1 MKLNTTVSRIALS
14 LALALGVAGAG
25 MIASPVAMA
34 AEKPPTVS
42 AAVGKPLTEA
52 MNLLKGGKA
61 KEAQVEAQKAAA
73 ASKTPYEQ
81 LVSNQI
87 LINASLKATDYTTA
101 AKAIEAAIAT
111 GQLKPEETIAFN
123 KTLTQIYY
131 QQKNYPK
138 TIEAAQNYLKVVPG
152 DAESSV
158 LIGQSYY
165 LQNDFK
171 KSSDFLKSYIKAS
184 DAAGKP
190 VKEDT
195 LTLLMSADYKLND
208 DAAVRSDLE
217 MLQTR
222 YPKPQYLKDFIAMTE
237 KSLRQNNASTKTTL
251 DIFAVKF
258 NAGLLTE
265 PKDYAGLAELALQDG
280 LPGLAKKVMDK
291 GMADGILGTG
301 AQKDRELRMAGMAKT
316 QSDTDQKG
324 LAAGEAEA
332 AKAKTG
338 EALIKY
344 GEAYATYG
352 MFDKAVAA
360 TEAGVAKGV
369 ADKDDGQLR
378 LGIVYMQAGQRAK
391 ALEAFKQITPGSASA
406 QVAALWRLQK

>member
-14 LALALGVAGAG
+14 LALAVGVAGAG
-25 MIASPVAMA
+25 MIAAPIAIA

-61 KEAQVEAQKAAA
+61 KEAQVKAQEAAA
-73 ASKTPYEQ
+73 ASKSPYEQ

-101 AKAIEAAIAT
+101 SKAIEAAIAT
-111 GQLKPEETIAFN
+111 GQLKPEESTAFN

-138 TIEAAQNYLKVVPG
+138 TIEAAQNYLKLVPG

-171 KSSDFLKSYIKAS
+171 KSADFLKGYIKAS

-222 YPKPQYLKDFIAMTE
+222 YPKPQYLKDYIAMTE
-237 KSLRQNNASTKTTL
+237 KSLRQNNATTKTTL
-251 DIFAVKF
+251 DIFTVKF

-265 PKDYAGLAELALQDG
+265 PKDYAGLTELALQDG

-291 GMADGILGTG
+291 GMADGVLGTG
-301 AQKDRELRMAGMAKT
+301 AQKDRELRMATMAKT
-316 QSDTDQKG
+316 QSETDEKG

-360 TEAGVAKGV
+360 TEAGVAKGT
-369 ADKDDGQLR
+369 ADKDDAQLR
-378 LGIVYMQAGQRAK
+378 LGIVYIQAGQRAK
-391 ALEAFKQITPGSASA
+391 ALDAFKQITPGSAAA
-406 QVAALWRLQK
+406 QVASLWRLQK

>member
-14 LALALGVAGAG
+14 LALAIGVAGAG
-25 MIASPVAMA
+25 LIAAPLAIA
-34 AEKPPTVS
+34 AEKPPTVT

-52 MNLLKGGKA
+52 MNLLKAGKA
-61 KEAQVEAQKAAA
+61 KEAQVEAQKAVA

-87 LINASLKATDYTTA
+87 LINASLKATDYNSA

-111 GQLKPEETIAFN
+111 GQLKPEESISFS

-138 TIEAAQNYLKVVPG
+138 TIESAQAYLKAVPN
-152 DAESSV
+152 DPEASV

-165 LQNDFK
+165 LTNDFK
-171 KSSDFLKSYIKAS
+171 KSAEFLKGYIKSS
-184 DAAGKP
+184 DSAGKP
-190 VKEDT
+190 VREDT

-208 DAAVRSDLE
+208 DAAVRTDLE

-222 YPKPQYLKDFIAMTE
+222 YPKPQYMKDFIQMTE
-237 KSLRQNNASTKTTL
+237 KDLRAANLSTKNTL
-251 DIFAVKF
+251 DVFTVKF
-258 NAGLLTE
+258 NAGLITE
-265 PKDYAGLAELALQDG
+265 PKDYAGLTELALQDG

-291 GMADGILGTG
+291 GMADGVLGTG
-301 AQKDRELRMAGMAKT
+301 AQKDRELRMATMAKT
-316 QSDTDQKG
+316 QAETDQKG

-378 LGIVYMQAGQRAK
+378 LGIVYIQAGQRAK
-391 ALEAFKQITPGSASA
+391 ALEAFKQITPGTPAAKLAS
-406 QVAALWRLQK
+406 LWRLQK